1 MARMIPAV
9 IGSDTRSPGE
19 HDVFRRLR
27 DDPDTTDW
35 IVLHSFNLPRHR
47 TQVQGEADFVV
58 LAPGL
63 GMLCIEVKAHR
74 RVARDADGRWRFG
87 GDPPVTRSPF
97 KQAEDNMRSLL
108 EVLRVR
114 RRAEADAIVAWSAVL
129 FTHCEFRVPA
139 VEWNS
144 WEVIDSRD
152 LHGKPIS
159 SLVTRVLEHARG
171 ELPFKALDGVPTKQ
185 ECQAIASALR
195 PRFEVIQ
202 PAAQR
207 RSEQEEELRAYT
219 EEQYAALD
227 GMSRYERVVFE
238 GPAGTGK
245 TVLALEAAQRAAA
258 EGKRVG
264 LICFNR
270 LLGQWLER
278 EAATLGGL
286 VTAATLHRLMLQAA
300 GAEVPRPLP
309 AGYFE
314 TQLPEQA
321 IERLLD
327 RDDPPLFD
335 TLVIDEAQ
343 DILRDPYLDF
353 LDLVCE
359 GGLAAGSWTMFGDF
373 ERQALFDA
381 ADVSLE
387 RFLEDRAAASVFGL
401 RVNCRNTPR
410 VARWVS
416 MLSALDPAYSRIRR
430 PDSGPPPRTRY
441 YSDDQ
446 EQLERLAK
454 LLGELY
460 ESGFEGRDIVILSFK
475 RDGAASRLSVA
486 PWRDRLRPYDLAERG
501 SYVGYTTVQA
511 FKGLEA
517 PVVILTDVDQIQ
529 GERARSIFYTAT
541 TRPTQ
546 RLYVLAEDVLADEM
560 LDLVDRFDPE
570 GDSDD

>member
-1 MARMIPAV
+1 MIPAV
-9 IGSDTRSPGE
+9 IDSGTRSPGE
-19 HDVFRRLR
+19 HELFRRLR
-27 DDPDTTDW
+27 DDPDTADW

-63 GMLCIEVKAHR
+63 GMLCLEVKAHR
-74 RVARDADGRWRFG
+74 RVARDADGRWRLG
-87 GDPPVTRSPF
+87 GDPPVSRSPF

-108 EVLRVR
+108 DVLRER
-114 RRAEADAIVAWSAVL
+114 RRAEADAVVAWSAVL

-144 WEVIDSRD
+144 WEALDSRD
-152 LHGKPIS
+152 LHSKPIS
-159 SLVTRVLEHARG
+159 SLVADVLKHARG

-207 RSEQEEELRAYT
+207 RSEQEDQLRAYT
-219 EEQYAALD
+219 EEQYTALD
-227 GMSRYERVVFE
+227 GMARYSRVVFE

-245 TVLALEAAQRAAA
+245 TILALEASRRATSQ
-258 EGKRVG
+258 GKRVG

-270 LLGQWLER
+270 LLGQWLET
-278 EAATLGGL
+278 EAAELGEL
-286 VTAATLHRLMLQAA
+286 VTATTLHRLMLQAA
-300 GAEVPRPLP
+300 RTEVPREVPE
-309 AGYFE
+309 GFFE
-314 TQLPEQA
+314 TQLPELA
-321 IERLLD
+321 IEQLLD

-359 GGLAAGSWTMFGDF
+359 GGLASGSWTMFGDF

-381 ADVSLE
+381 ADVSLD
-387 RFLEDRAAASVFGL
+387 RFLSTRADAPVFGL
-401 RVNCRNTPR
+401 RINCRNTPR
-410 VARWVS
+410 IARWVS
-416 MLSALDPAYSRIRR
+416 MLSALEPAYSRIRR
-430 PDSGPPPRTRY
+430 PDTGPPPRTRY

-446 EQLERLAK
+446 EQGAMLAK

-460 ESGFEGRDIVILSFK
+460 DGGFE
-475 RDGAASRLSVA
+475 
-486 PWRDRLRPYDLAERG
+486 
-501 SYVGYTTVQA
+501 
-511 FKGLEA
+511 
-517 PVVILTDVDQIQ
+517 
-529 GERARSIFYTAT
+529 
-541 TRPTQ
+541 
-546 RLYVLAEDVLADEM
+546 
-560 LDLVDRFDPE
+560 
-570 GDSDD
+570 